1 MAVLTAPTIDTLI
14 MEAYTVCGIPT
25 PSTPQIQRARDH
37 WFPAVLTEIQ
47 GRKKFHTI
55 EETMVVIPQP
65 YLQVYA
71 MPDPLQQVLRMRF
84 YRGTKTGTAVSGGAT
99 TITLAAST
107 GSATDL
113 GRKLFTTSGTGAA
126 QVGRIVQVAGD
137 VYTISCEWDTVPT
150 TGTTYMIEENEWEIM
165 GPDKIARLD
174 GRTISTMLQVWD
186 FIEHNLR
193 FYQALDSALQYAIE
207 IDGIVDLCLVD
218 ADDARFLRLL
228 REWRN
233 PILKGL
239 EWKIKEDQD
248 DEFEQ
253 RADQKFK
260 NATKDVMIADA
271 RKRQRGELS
280 GLRSFG
286 GTVRKW

>member
-1 MAVLTAPTIDTLI
+1 
-14 MEAYTVCGIPT
+14 
-25 PSTPQIQRARDH
+25 
-37 WFPAVLTEIQ
+37 
-47 GRKKFHTI
+47 
-55 EETMVVIPQP
+55 
-65 YLQVYA
+65 
-71 MPDPLQQVLRMRF
+71 
-84 YRGTKTGTAVSGGAT
+84 
-99 TITLAAST
+99 
-107 GSATDL
+107 
-113 GRKLFTTSGTGAA
+113 
-126 QVGRIVQVAGD
+126 
-137 VYTISCEWDTVPT
+137 
-150 TGTTYMIEENEWEIM
+150 M

-193 FYQALDSALQYAIE
+193 FYPALDNAQQYAIE
-207 IDGIVDLCLVD
+207 IDGIVDLCLID
-218 ADDARFLRLL
+218 MNDARVTRLL
-228 REWRN
+228 RELRN
-233 PILKGL
+233 PLKQGL
-239 EWKIKEDQD
+239 AWKIKEDQD